1 MNQSDIS
8 KQSLG
13 AQKSNHHRQP
23 HLKAGDDRWKWLAAA
38 AAATVGG
45 VAQSQAGPVTITL
58 SNNFIS
64 ATGGNHLNADLTG
77 DGRADIT
84 IKNAFN
90 SVFTQFPTAEGTFS
104 TARASINGVRV
115 RAFFHAYDRNGYASL
130 GAKGGYF
137 FLGVASSASNIG
149 TPTFTGSIPIMFKDL
164 HINGGALTAGS
175 LEVTVFG
182 PRSEVDLDSL
192 TYEAHGVPDQGSSL
206 GLFAIG
212 AAGVLAL
219 RRWRTARED
228 LKGNGARW
236 ARGQQGRTV
245 R

>member
-77 DGRADIT
+77 DGRADIAIT
-84 IKNAFN
+84 NAFN
-90 SVFTQFPTAEGTFS
+90 SVFTQFPTFQGTFS
-104 TARASINGVRV
+104 SARASINGVRA
-115 RAFFHAYDRNGYASL
+115 RAFFHAYDQNGYASL

-137 FLGVASSASNIG
+137 FFGASSTIG
-149 TPTFTGSIPIMFKDL
+149 TPTFTGSIAILFKDL

-182 PRSEVDLDSL
+182 PRPEVRLDSL
-192 TYEAHGVPDQGSSL
+192 TYEAHGVRDQGSSL
-206 GLFAIG
+206 ALLAMG
-212 AAGVLAL
+212 AGGILAL
-219 RRWRTARED
+219 RRLRTAQV
-228 LKGNGARW
+228 LSQNL
-236 ARGQQGRTV
+236 
-245 R
+245 